1 MGKTLTRMDE
11 SSPAAP
17 ISAAERAILIVALL
31 LPTAVTWLYF
41 VALDGAP
48 AAVQQTAY
56 SIGKSVQFALPVVWV
71 YWIRREALGNWKPN
85 GRGLIVGA
93 AFGLIVAA
101 GMFALYWGWLKPT
114 GEFDA
119 PAAEV
124 REKVRSFG
132 VTSVFAFLALALFY
146 SAIHSLLEEYYWR
159 WFVFGRLD
167 RWLWPAAA
175 IGISGVAFAAHHV
188 LVLQKYFGWD
198 SPLTWLFA
206 AAVAIGGAAWAGLY
220 RYSGSLYAPW
230 LSHAIVDAAI
240 FAVGYD
246 LVANAA

>member
-1 MGKTLTRMDE
+1 ME
-11 SSPAAP
+11 EPSSATPV
-17 ISAAERAILIVALL
+17 SAAERAVLIFALL

-48 AAVQQTAY
+48 AFVQQAAY
-56 SIGKSVQFALPVVWV
+56 SIGKTVQFALPVVWV
-71 YWIRREALGNWKPN
+71 YWIRRESLRTWQPN
-85 GRGLIVGA
+85 SRGLLIGA
-93 AFGLIVAA
+93 AFGAVVAA
-101 GMFALYWGWLKPT
+101 GMFALYWGWLKPN

-124 REKVRSFG
+124 REKVKSFG
-132 VTSVFAFLALALFY
+132 VHSLFAFILLGLFY
-146 SAIHSLLEEYYWR
+146 STLHSLLEEYYWR

-167 RWLWPAAA
+167 RWLAPAAA
-175 IGISGVAFAAHHV
+175 IGISGLAFAAHHV
-188 LVLQKYFGWD
+188 LVLQQYFGLE

-220 RYSGSLYAPW
+220 RYSGSLYSTW

-240 FAVGYD
+240 FVIGYD
-246 LVANAA
+246 LVAQAP